1 MRQVLLVRFGEV
13 YLKGQ
18 NRPFFLKRL
27 TENVRRAVAPIGGT
41 AWLSDSR
48 IYVADCDIQSAI
60 SRVKKVFG
68 IHSVSPAWEL
78 DKDFDKICEV
88 SAEIMRGKTGT
99 FKVFARRSDKAFP
112 VDSMEMGKLI
122 GGYVLQRVPGLSV
135 DVHAPQH
142 KLSVEVRDRA
152 YIYVEEIRAA
162 GGMPTG
168 TAGKALLLLS
178 GGIDSPVAG
187 YQVMRRGVVLQ
198 AIHYF
203 SFPYTSDRAKQKVF
217 DLAKILSEYQ
227 SGMLVHVVPF
237 TRIQL
242 EIHEKCADSMGTI
255 LMRRFMM
262 RIAERVAQEN
272 GLQALV
278 TGESIGQ
285 VASQT
290 MEALMCTDALARRPV
305 FRPLIGL
312 DKLEITEIAEKIDT
326 YNTSI
331 LPYED
336 CCTVFTPRH
345 PTTKPKIEDVEREEA
360 KLDVGALVDEA
371 VRGIEQ
377 YRTWEEV

>member
-27 TENVRRAVAPIGGT
+27 TENVRRAVAPIGGMV
-41 AWLSDSR
+41 WLSDSR

-99 FKVFARRSDKAFP
+99 FKVFARRSDKTFP
-112 VDSMEMGKLI
+112 IDSMEMGKLI

-203 SFPYTSDRAKQKVF
+203 SFPYTSDRAKQKVL

-326 YNTSI
+326 YDTSI

>member
-27 TENVRRAVAPIGGT
+27 TENVRRAVAPIGGMV
-41 AWLSDSR
+41 WLSDSR

-99 FKVFARRSDKAFP
+99 FKVFARRSDKTFP
-112 VDSMEMGKLI
+112 IDSMEMGKLI

-262 RIAERVAQEN
+262 RIAECVAQEN

-326 YNTSI
+326 YDTSI